1 MTFKPALGISDFRKL
16 REEGAGYVDKTELIA
31 QILHESTQVVL
42 FPRPR
47 RFGKTINLS
56 ALRYFLEDR
65 PEDLSHLFHDL
76 AVWKDAGAR
85 AHFQRHPVLFLSFKD
100 VRADTWEGAF
110 RAIRLVLQ
118 DLFLEHRELV
128 TSAAIA
134 PEEVSELQKLLS
146 GEATEEQCQVS
157 LKRLSSLLFRVHGEQ
172 VAILVDEYDTPIQA
186 GFLCGFYDDAVR
198 FFRNLFSAA
207 LKDNPAL
214 YRGVLTGI
222 LRVSR
227 ESLFSGLNNVIVHS
241 ILRDKYATAFG
252 FTEAEVLEITG
263 ANASPGRIQELRAW
277 YDGYRFG
284 AETIYNPWSVLSFIE
299 AGLLGPYWVNTSSN
313 DLIYDLV
320 VRRGLGLG
328 ADMEQL
334 LAGEAIEARI
344 DEALVFRDLERRS
357 GALWSFLLFSGYLTP
372 RAVRRSE
379 LGVEASLAVP
389 NREVLMAFRDVFALW
404 MERGLAD
411 PGRVEALARSLLGGD
426 AEGLEVRLEEL
437 LLTSMSFHDP
447 AGRDPEKL
455 YHGFILGLL
464 VQLEGRYE
472 VRSNRES
479 GLGRADVLVRPKQ
492 AGQPGVVLELKVPRA
507 RRGETPEQALVA
519 GAKQVRARRYA
530 AELEAAGASP
540 VHELVVV
547 FDGKQVWARTVDEVL
562 SGAGTG

>member
-1 MTFKPALGISDFRKL
+1 MPFKPALGVSDFRKL
-16 REEGAGYVDKTELIA
+16 REEGAGYVDKTDFIA
-31 QILHESTQVVL
+31 QLLGESTQVVL

-56 ALRYFLEDR
+56 ALRYFLEKR
-65 PEDLSHLFHDL
+65 PEDLSHLFQDL
-76 AVWKDAGAR
+76 AVWQHPGAR

-100 VRADTWEGAF
+100 VRADTWESAF
-110 RAIRLVLQ
+110 RAIRLALQ
-118 DLFLEHRELV
+118 DLFLEHRDAI

-134 PEEVSELQKLLS
+134 PEEASELQKLLS

-157 LKRLSSLLFRVHGEQ
+157 LKRLSSLLHRVYGEQ

-186 GFLCGFYDDAVR
+186 GFLGGFYDDAVR

-222 LRVSR
+222 LRISR

-241 ILRDKYATAFG
+241 ILRDKYATTFG
-252 FTEAEVLEITG
+252 FTEDEVRAITE
-263 ANASPGRIQELRAW
+263 SDTHPGRLDELRVW

-284 AETIYNPWSVLSFIE
+284 AETIYNPWSVLSYVE
-299 AGLLGPYWVNTSSN
+299 AGRFGPYWVNTSSN

-320 VRRGLGLG
+320 ARRGLGLG
-328 ADMEQL
+328 ADMERL

-344 DEALVFRDLERRS
+344 DETLVFRDLEQRS
-357 GALWSFLLFSGYLTP
+357 AALWSFLLFSGYLTP
-372 RAVRRSE
+372 RTVSVSE
-379 LGVEASLAVP
+379 AGVEASLAVP
-389 NREVLMAFRDVFALW
+389 NREVLLAYRDVFSLW
-404 MERGLAD
+404 MERGLTD
-411 PGRVEALARSLLGGD
+411 SDRVEALARSLLAGD
-426 AEGLEVRLEEL
+426 AEALEVRLEEL
-437 LLTSMSFHDP
+437 LLTTMSFHDP

-464 VQLEGRYE
+464 VQLDGRYE

-492 AGQPGVVLELKVPRA
+492 AGHPGVVLELKVPRM

-519 GAKQVRARRYA
+519 GARQVRDKRYA
-530 AELEAAGASP
+530 AELAASGATP

-547 FDGKQVWARTVDEVL
+547 FDGKRVWARTVDEVL
-562 SGAGTG
+562 GGSAAG